1 MFLVILL
8 MFGFFGLLITS
19 LIFTYQTLIELIN
32 WLLMNTGSA
41 AMFGQS
47 LSRTLLFILI
57 TTIVFVV
64 VVFLAE
70 IGKVAGSKS

>member
-1 MFLVILL
+1 MFLVILF
-8 MFGFFGLLITS
+8 MFGFFGLLITT

-47 LSRTLLFILI
+47 LSKTLLFILI
-57 TTIVFVV
+57 TAIMFIV
-64 VVFLAE
+64 LAFMST
-70 IGKVAGSKS
+70 IGKLSGSKS